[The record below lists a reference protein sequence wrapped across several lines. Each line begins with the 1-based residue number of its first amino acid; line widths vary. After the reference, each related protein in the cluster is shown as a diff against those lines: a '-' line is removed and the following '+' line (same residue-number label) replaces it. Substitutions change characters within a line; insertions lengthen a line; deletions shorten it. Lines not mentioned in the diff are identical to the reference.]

1 MNRYLDFENDIANI
15 ESLINKLNLNSSN
28 YKFEKNKLE
37 DQKKKLIKKI
47 YSNLSPWEKVQ
58 VARHANRPHSK
69 DYINMV
75 FDDVIYLHGDKKY
88 ADDPA
93 ILGCLGKI
101 FDQSVMIIG
110 KEKGNSMESRIQ
122 HNFGMAKPEGYRKAQ
137 RLMTIADKFNL
148 PVVTFVDT
156 AGAFPGKDAE
166 ERGQSES
173 IASSI
178 QTSLKI
184 GSPIISIIIGEGG
197 SGGAIALASAN
208 KVLMFENAIYSVIS
222 PEGCASILWRD
233 PSKSLEAAKAMKLTA
248 NELLKLGIIDEVI
261 SEPIGG
267 AHRNKMESVLSVKNA
282 IEKYLEEFKNFSR
295 EAIFEQ
301 RKNKFLSIGKYKGL
315 NTFLKD
321 ENYRNVKNNIA
332 VLVKNKYLKISIVF
346 LFIITLGLFLVW

>member
-28 YKFEKNKLE
+28 YKFEKNKLV

-110 KEKGNSMESRIQ
+110 TEKGNSMESRIK

-197 SGGAIALASAN
+197 SGGAIALATADI
-208 KVLMFENAIYSVIS
+208 VLMLEHSIYSVIS
-222 PEGCASILWRD
+222 PEGCSSILWR
-233 PSKSLEAAKAMKLTA
+233 SNNFTKKAAESLKLTA
-248 NELLKLGIIDEVI
+248 QDCLKNKIIDSIVEEVD
-261 SEPIGG
+261 GG
-267 AHRNKMESVLSVKNA
+267 AHRYPEDQASILKNQIINSINNLNTLSV
-282 IEKYLEEFKNFSR
+282 ETR
-295 EAIFEQ
+295 
-301 RKNKFLSIGKYKGL
+301 RKKRNEKFLNMTSDI
-315 NTFLKD
+315 
-321 ENYRNVKNNIA
+321 
-332 VLVKNKYLKISIVF
+332 
-346 LFIITLGLFLVW
+346 